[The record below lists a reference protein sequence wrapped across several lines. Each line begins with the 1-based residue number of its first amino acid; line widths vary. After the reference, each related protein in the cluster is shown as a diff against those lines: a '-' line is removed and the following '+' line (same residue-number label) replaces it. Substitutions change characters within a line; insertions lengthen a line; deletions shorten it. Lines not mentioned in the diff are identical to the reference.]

1 MASLPVRAL
10 RPIIKVRLVRFHTP
24 YGFMLRCP
32 LYYLLQR
39 EEERN
44 NRRRFFDV
52 VFWSGETPDLE
63 FSQFWQRQI
72 PLLPEFLHRKLWKF
86 LHVIAWYWERND
98 SMKEHVFDLSLGKNH
113 ASDSMNS
120 RRYDAAKFVT
130 RQDEIELASCLES
143 LGVDPDAQIALIHVR
158 NSSHD
163 VQTASKG
170 SYDVH
175 CANADAGSFQS
186 AVDFLVDQGFAVL
199 TIGNHPT
206 SASGLSRVV
215 EYHKSPRRTALL
227 DLVIGSKSQLFI
239 GTTAGALSAVA
250 FHFRLPALLTNHL
263 IWNSEIT
270 AEPFGY
276 GRAVFLL
283 KNVWRDGVRLSQSE
297 VMQSRLPTGDQ
308 ALMEAGV
315 SLEDNSGA
323 EILEGLKD
331 LLTLG
336 IEPEPWRYV
345 HQNEE
350 QKDFWRIFDAHTR
363 LERVCKE
370 DGAIISPSF
379 LKQNPH
385 WLR

>member
-1 MASLPVRAL
+1 
-10 RPIIKVRLVRFHTP
+10 
-24 YGFMLRCP
+24 MLRCP
-32 LYYLLQR
+32 FYYLLQR

-44 NRRRFFDV
+44 KRRRFLDV
-52 VFWSGETPDLE
+52 VFWSGETPDLD
-63 FSQFWQRQI
+63 FSRFWRRQI
-72 PLLPEFLHRKLWKF
+72 SLLPEFLHRNLWKS
-86 LHVIAWYWERND
+86 LHVIAWYWERDD
-98 SMKEHVFDLSLGKNH
+98 SMKEHVFDLSLGRNH

-120 RRYDAAKFVT
+120 RRYHAAKFVT
-130 RQDEIELASCLES
+130 RRDEANLTSCLES
-143 LGVDPDAQIALIHVR
+143 LGVSPDSRIALIHVR

-175 CANADAGSFQS
+175 CANADARSFQS
-186 AVDFLVDQGFAVL
+186 AVDFLVDQGFVVL

-206 SASGLSRVV
+206 SASGLSQVV
-215 EYHKSPRRTALL
+215 EYHKSPRRTAVL
-227 DLVIGSKSQLFI
+227 DFVIGSKAQLFV

-283 KNVWRDGVRLSQSE
+283 KNVWRDGVQLSHSE

-308 ALMEAGV
+308 ALQQAGV
-315 SLEDNSGA
+315 SVEENSAA
-323 EILEGLKD
+323 EIVEGLKE
-331 LLTLG
+331 LLALG
-336 IEPEPWRYV
+336 IGPEPWRHA
-345 HQNEE
+345 HQDRD
-350 QKDFWRIFDAHTR
+350 QKDFWRIYDAHTR